1 MMDVKTADREL
12 QTYIRPQ
19 TFPVAIRMLKP
30 GEAIPDKAKRPARDF
45 KKLSMNCQVIDMARR
60 YGWTIALT
68 REDHICSLGI
78 AALGFEKPTHLHNS
92 GTLCEGMYTETKEAG
107 QRSEA
112 AVDKFAHGEYYA
124 LLVAPLDRATF
135 EPHVVCIYANPAQV
149 MRLTQAALWRRGG
162 KLTSAF
168 GGRIDCSEIIVTTMR
183 TDRPQVILPCSGDR
197 IFGQTQ
203 DHEMA
208 FTFPWAQMEEIVEG
222 LRGTHA
228 GGIRYPIT
236 QFMEYEAKLP
246 PRYMEAN
253 RLWDAEKGRSAFTPR
268 DRVVAAYKRSF
279 ADRVPVY
286 PIVASFAGTL
296 DGLSIEEYCTNTTRA
311 IKAMMNY
318 YERYQPDVVLAYN
331 DLAKE
336 AEAFGCRVKYSEYVV
351 PSIDT
356 HVLADDKARLAQIAM
371 PDPYKT
377 ARLPGFLEQCE
388 TLVKAKPPTAIG
400 AVAVGPWTIAM
411 LMRNPEVMLLDTF
424 EDPQFIHDL
433 MRVTTDF
440 SKTWGDA
447 IAKTGIGLSFSEP
460 TASISLISP
469 DNYREFIA
477 PYHKE
482 LVDYFKAKKVG
493 VTTHIC
499 GTTYPIYEDLIQCGF
514 TTVSFDLDQQA
525 DPALY
530 VDQLER
536 FVQVARGRAVA
547 IGNVDA
553 TKFEKTTKDAM
564 VADVRRCV
572 DAAARQ
578 SAFILSTSC
587 EIPPKS
593 DPEAVKWFMDAA
605 HEYGRYDR
613 LFETTPPAVVPAASP
628 ADSADVKAKRKK

>member
-1 MMDVKTADREL
+1 MIDVKTADREL
-12 QTYIRPQ
+12 QLYIRPQ
-19 TFPVAIRMLKP
+19 TFPVAIRMLRP
-30 GEAIPDKAKRPARDF
+30 GEAIPEKARRPARDF

-60 YGWTIALT
+60 YGWMIALT

-78 AALGFEKPTHLHNS
+78 AALGFEKPTHLHSS
-92 GTLCEGMYTETKEAG
+92 GTLCEGMYTETKSAG

-112 AVDKFAHGEYYA
+112 AVDKFAPGEYST
-124 LLVAPLDRATF
+124 LLVAPLDRTTF
-135 EPHVVCIYANPAQV
+135 EPHLVCIYANPAQV
-149 MRLTQAALWRRGG
+149 MRLTQAALWKRGG
-162 KLTSAF
+162 KLTSSF

-183 TDRPQVILPCSGDR
+183 TDQPQVILPCSGDR

-208 FTFPWAQMEEIVEG
+208 FTIPWSQMEEVIEG
-222 LRGTHA
+222 LKGTHN

-236 QFMEYEAKLP
+236 QFLEYEAKLP
-246 PRYMEAN
+246 PKYMEAS
-253 RLWDAEKGRSAFTPR
+253 RIWEVEHGRSTFTNR
-268 DRVVAAYKRSF
+268 DRVVAAYRRSF

-296 DGLSIEEYCTNTTRA
+296 DGLSIEEYCTNVPKA
-311 IKAMMNY
+311 IKAMLNY

-336 AEAFGCRVKYSEYVV
+336 AEAFGCRVKYSDYVV
-351 PSIDT
+351 PSIDQ
-356 HVLADDKARLAQIAM
+356 HVLHDDKAKLAKLAM

-377 ARLPGFLEQCE
+377 ARLPAFLEQCE
-388 TLVKAKPPTAIG
+388 ALVKAKPPAAIG

-411 LMRNPEVMLLDTF
+411 LLRNPETMLLDTF
-424 EDPQFIHDL
+424 EDPKFIHDL
-433 MRVTTDF
+433 MRVATDF
-440 SKTWGDA
+440 CKLWGDA

-469 DNYREFIA
+469 DNYREFVA

-482 LVDYFKAKKVG
+482 LVDHFKAKKVG

-499 GTTYPIYEDLIQCGF
+499 GTTYPIYEDLLRCGF

-530 VDQLER
+530 VDQLTR
-536 FVQVARGRAVA
+536 FMEVSKGRAVA

-553 TKFEKTTKDAM
+553 TKFERSSKEAM
-564 VADVRRCV
+564 VADVRRCI
-572 DAAARQ
+572 DAAARH

-587 EIPPKS
+587 EIPPRS
-593 DPEAVKWFMDAA
+593 DAQIVTWFMDAA
-605 HEYGRYDR
+605 REYGRYER
-613 LFETTPPAVVPAASP
+613 IFEGAEPAP
-628 ADSADVKAKRKK
+628 R

>member
-12 QTYIRPQ
+12 QLYIRPQ
-19 TFPVAIRMLKP
+19 TFPVAIRMLRP
-30 GEAIPDKAKRPARDF
+30 GEEIPEKARRPARDF

-60 YGWTIALT
+60 YGWMIALT

-78 AALGFEKPTHLHNS
+78 AALGFEKPTHLHSS
-92 GTLCEGMYTETKEAG
+92 GTLCEGMYTETKSAG

-112 AVDKFAHGEYYA
+112 AVDKFAPGEYST
-124 LLVAPLDRATF
+124 LLVAPLDRTTF
-135 EPHVVCIYANPAQV
+135 EPHLVCIYANPAQV
-149 MRLTQAALWRRGG
+149 MRLTQAALWKRGG
-162 KLTSAF
+162 KLTSSF

-183 TDRPQVILPCSGDR
+183 TDQPQVILPCSGDR

-208 FTFPWAQMEEIVEG
+208 FTIPWSQIEEVIEG

-236 QFMEYEAKLP
+236 QFLEYEAKLP
-246 PRYMEAN
+246 PKYMEAS
-253 RLWDAEKGRSAFTPR
+253 RIWDVEHGRSQFTNR
-268 DRVVAAYKRSF
+268 DRVVAAYRRSF
-279 ADRVPVY
+279 ADRVPAY

-296 DGLSIEEYCTNTTRA
+296 DGLSIEEYCTVVPKA
-311 IKAMMNY
+311 ITAMLNY

-336 AEAFGCRVKYSEYVV
+336 AEAFGCRVKYSDYVV
-351 PSIDT
+351 PSIDQ
-356 HVLADDKARLAQIAM
+356 HVLHDDKTKLAKLAM

-388 TLVKAKPPTAIG
+388 ALVRAKPPAAIG

-411 LMRNPEVMLLDTF
+411 LLRNPETMLLDTF

-440 SKTWGDA
+440 CKLWGDA

-469 DNYREFIA
+469 DNYREFVA

-482 LVDYFKAKKVG
+482 LVDHFKAKKVG

-499 GTTYPIYEDLIQCGF
+499 GTTYPIYEDLLRCGF

-525 DPALY
+525 DPTLY
-530 VDQLER
+530 VDQLTR
-536 FVQVARGRAVA
+536 FMEVSKGRAVA

-553 TKFEKTTKDAM
+553 TKFERSTKEAM
-564 VADVRRCV
+564 VADVRRCIN
-572 DAAARQ
+572 AAARH

-587 EIPPKS
+587 EIPPRS
-593 DPEAVKWFMDAA
+593 DAEIVKWFMDAA
-605 HEYGRYDR
+605 REYGRYDR
-613 LFETTPPAVVPAASP
+613 IFDGAEPAPSV
-628 ADSADVKAKRKK
+628 

>member
-1 MMDVKTADREL
+1 MIDVKAADREL

-19 TFPVAIRMLKP
+19 TFPVAIRMLRP
-30 GEAIPDKAKRPARDF
+30 GEEIPERARRPARDF

-60 YGWTIALT
+60 YGWTLALT
-68 REDHICSLGI
+68 RDDSICSLGI
-78 AALGFEKPTHLHNS
+78 AALGFDRPTHLHAS

-107 QRSEA
+107 SRSEA
-112 AVDKFAHGEYYA
+112 AVDRFAPGDYAA
-124 LLVAPLDRATF
+124 LLVAPLDRAAF
-135 EPHVVCIYANPAQV
+135 EPHLVVVYANPAQV
-149 MRLTQAALWRRGG
+149 MRLVQAALWKRGG
-162 KLTSAF
+162 KLASTF
-168 GGRIDCSEIIVTTMR
+168 GGHIDCAEIIVTTMR
-183 TDRPQVILPCSGDR
+183 TDQPQVILPCSGDR

-208 FTFPWAQMEEIVEG
+208 FTIPWAQMEAILEG

-253 RLWDAEKGRSAFTPR
+253 RAWDAERGRAPYTPR

-279 ADRVPVY
+279 ADRVPAY

-296 DGLSIEEYCTNTTRA
+296 DGLSIEEYCTKPDRA
-311 IKAMMNY
+311 IPAMLRY
-318 YERYQPDVVLAYN
+318 FERYEPDVVLAYN

-336 AEAFGCRVKYSEYVV
+336 AEAFGCRVKYSDYVV
-351 PSIDT
+351 PSIDQ
-356 HVLADDKARLAQIAM
+356 HVLQDDKAALARLPM
-371 PDPYKT
+371 PDPYRT
-377 ARLPGFLEQCE
+377 GRLPGFLEQCE
-388 TLVKAKPPTAIG
+388 ALVKAKLPTATG

-411 LMRNPEVMLLDTF
+411 LLRNPETMLLDTF
-424 EDPQFIHDL
+424 EDPQFIHDV
-433 MRVTTDF
+433 MAVTTEF
-440 SKTWGDA
+440 CKQWGDA
-447 IAKTGIGLSFSEP
+447 IVKTGIGLSFSEP

-469 DNYREFIA
+469 DNYREFVA
-477 PYHKE
+477 PSHRA
-482 LVDYFKAKKVG
+482 LVEHFKAKKVG

-499 GTTYPIYEDLIQCGF
+499 GTTYPIFEDLIACGF

-525 DPALY
+525 DPALH
-530 VDQLER
+530 VDQLQR
-536 FVQVARGRAVA
+536 FVEVSRGRAVA

-553 TKFEKTTKDAM
+553 TRFERTSREAM

-587 EIPPKS
+587 EIPPRS
-593 DPEAVKWFMDAA
+593 DPEAVGWFMEAA
-605 HEYGRYDR
+605 REYGRYDR
-613 LFETTPPAVVPAASP
+613 IFG
-628 ADSADVKAKRKK
+628 